1 MTERTSYLPGTPS
14 WIDLGSPDTTASA
27 DFYGGL
33 FGWNAAM
40 DPRPEAGGYGLFSL
54 GDKLVAGLGPQMNEG
69 MPPFWALYIS
79 VADVAETVEAA
90 TAAGASVVAGPMD
103 VLDAGSMAVLVDP
116 VGSFV
121 SIWQAKEHIGAEL
134 VNEFGTFTWN
144 ELATTDVAGAR
155 AFYTTVFGWGT
166 EAGRPDDAA
175 IFTLGGEVLCGA
187 HTAGEGEFPAWS
199 IWFSVEDC
207 DAAAAKVTELGGS
220 IFMPPSDMD
229 FGRGAVVADP
239 QGAVFGIGT
248 MNAAAA
254 ETAG

>member
-121 SIWQAKEHIGAEL
+121 SI
-134 VNEFGTFTWN
+134 
-144 ELATTDVAGAR
+144 
-155 AFYTTVFGWGT
+155 
-166 EAGRPDDAA
+166 
-175 IFTLGGEVLCGA
+175 
-187 HTAGEGEFPAWS
+187 
-199 IWFSVEDC
+199 
-207 DAAAAKVTELGGS
+207 
-220 IFMPPSDMD
+220 
-229 FGRGAVVADP
+229 
-239 QGAVFGIGT
+239 
-248 MNAAAA
+248 
-254 ETAG
+254 